1 MLDATLSHEVSH
13 QINSVWVLRR
23 RYEKG
28 HWDAVITNYKE
39 VELADGSMNDPRIPE
54 IFERTR
60 RLLEINHL
68 EYQSVKWLPCHG
80 IDLKKDGELKAHVDS
95 VKFSGD
101 LVAGISLRSS
111 CIMRLAPHVDG
122 EEGVMEG
129 HVDLFLPP
137 LSLYVLTGVA
147 RYRYSHE
154 LLNTATTFH
163 APDGSCISVH
173 RDHRI
178 SVIFRD
184 AKHAL

>member
-1 MLDATLSHEVSH
+1 VLDATLSHEVSH
-13 QINSVWVLRR
+13 QINSVWLLRR

-39 VELADGSMNDPRIPE
+39 VELADGSMNAPRIPE

-68 EYQSVKWLPCHG
+68 EYQPVKWLPCHG

-101 LVAGISLRSS
+101 LVAGISLSSS
-111 CIMRLAPHVDG
+111 CVMRLAPHVDG

-154 LLNTATTFH
+154 LLNTATAFR

-178 SVIFRD
+178 SIIFRD
-184 AKHAL
+184 AKPAL